1 MSNTTL
7 QNLKL
12 KFNLCMEKQKRQIVY
27 GVKWTKLHSLGGKL
41 DQVIVWEVI
50 QTLSILQ
57 KRNKL
62 DFFLCL

>member
-1 MSNTTL
+1 
-7 QNLKL
+7 
-12 KFNLCMEKQKRQIVY
+12 MEKQKRQIVY
-27 GVKWTKLHSLGGKL
+27 EVKWTKLHSLGGKL

>member
-1 MSNTTL
+1 
-7 QNLKL
+7 
-12 KFNLCMEKQKRQIVY
+12 MEKQKKDKLY
-27 GVKWTKLHSLGGKL
+27 YKVKWTKLHSLGGKL

-62 DFFLCL
+62 DFFLFPAMHLR